1 MYFCVKIKIMKKY
14 FNTTGFCRPDWHYMV
29 NPIRGLT
36 NEIYHLIENNQY
48 FLIHAP
54 RQSGKTSLLHALTQQ
69 INSEGKY
76 IAVTFSMENAGV
88 RSLSLDKAMFI
99 IIESIYEA
107 AKTFLP
113 KNERPPEVTNYTPIE
128 NLLFKYLTDWS
139 QLQSKAILLFIDEI
153 DSIWDDIL
161 IITLRQLRNGFQ
173 FRPKNFPASIALVG
187 LRDIREYKNKVKAL
201 DGEMGSG
208 SPFNVKAESFF
219 LKNFTKEQITQ
230 LFQQYTDETG
240 QKFSEP
246 VIDSVHSYTGGQ
258 PWLVN
263 AMANEITVKILKN
276 DYSKEIT
283 TEIVEIAKE
292 NLIIRRDT
300 HLDSLMDKLKEPR
313 VKNIVQS
320 IISGDPFAT
329 DSFNDD
335 LQYTLDLGIVI
346 VENQTIKI
354 SNKIYTEVIPRV
366 LNYGFQ
372 CSIAPIVEPMWFIKN
387 GKLEMNLL
395 LKEFQQF
402 YRENAESWIDRF
414 SYKECGQQLLLMAFL
429 QRIINGGGR
438 IDREM
443 ALGRGRTDLLVAYA
457 SEKFVLELK
466 IKNKNYTQDK
476 SCIQLSRYIDTV
488 GLSSGYLI
496 AFEPKLSTEV
506 PWEERIKWNEIDFE
520 WQAVK
525 RKITIVEL

>member
-1 MYFCVKIKIMKKY
+1 
-14 FNTTGFCRPDWHYMV
+14 
-29 NPIRGLT
+29 
-36 NEIYHLIENNQY
+36 
-48 FLIHAP
+48 
-54 RQSGKTSLLHALTQQ
+54 
-69 INSEGKY
+69 
-76 IAVTFSMENAGV
+76 MENAGT
-88 RSLSLDKAMFI
+88 REMALDSAMYLSIKALRALA
-99 IIESIYEA
+99 EQ
-107 AKTFLP
+107 FLP
-113 KNERPPEVTNYTPIE
+113 ENELPPPIKNYQKDEG
-128 NLLFKYLTDWS
+128 LLFDYLNDWS
-139 QLQSKAILLFIDEI
+139 QQQSKPICLFIDEI
-153 DSIWDDIL
+153 DSIWDDKL
-161 IITLRQLRNGFQ
+161 VATLRQLRNGFQ
-173 FRPKNFPASIALVG
+173 MRPKSFPCSIALVG

-219 LKNFTKEQITQ
+219 LKNFTKEQINQ

-240 QKFSEP
+240 QKFSET
-246 VIDSVHSYTGGQ
+246 VIDSIHLYTGGQ

-263 AMANEITVKILKN
+263 AMANEITVKILKT
-276 DYSKEIT
+276 DYAKEIT

-313 VKNIVQS
+313 VKNIVQN
-320 IISGDPFAT
+320 IISGEPFAT

-372 CSIAPIVEPMWFIKN
+372 CSMAPVVEPLWFIKN
-387 GKLEMNLL
+387 GKLDMNLL

-457 SEKFVLELK
+457 GEKFVLELK
-466 IKNKNYTQDK
+466 IKNNNYTQDK
-476 SCIQLSRYIDTV
+476 SCIQLSRYLDTV

-496 AFEPKLSTEV
+496 AFEPKLSTEM
-506 PWEERIKWNEIDFE
+506 PWEERIKWNEIEYE
-520 WQAVK
+520 WQDVK